1 MKGVRIAVAVLIVAV
16 FLAPMVWAESG
27 AWGHGMGLHG
37 AISPEMASTLNLTED
52 QKQIFQELREA
63 YSNEMAPLRNQLF
76 SKKAEM
82 RMLWDGSSPDREKLS
97 AMHEEISTLRQRL
110 NQLAVQYQMD
120 CRDVL
125 TPDQQAKLAE
135 TATGRHRSGGKN
147 RP

>member
-1 MKGVRIAVAVLIVAV
+1 MKGMRIAGVVLSVVA
-16 FLAPMVWAESG
+16 FWGPMVWAGSG
-27 AWGHGMGLHG
+27 VWGHGMGIHRS
-37 AISPEMASTLNLTED
+37 ISPEMASALNLTED
-52 QKQIFQELREA
+52 QKQILQELRDA
-63 YSNEMAPLRNQLF
+63 YSNEMAPLRNQFF

-82 RMLWDGSSPDREKLS
+82 RMLWDGSSPDREKVA
-97 AMHEEISTLRQRL
+97 AMYEEISTLRQRL

>member
-1 MKGVRIAVAVLIVAV
+1 MKGIRFAIAALSVVA
-16 FLAPMVWAESG
+16 FMAPMVWAESG

-37 AISPEMASTLNLTED
+37 SISPEMASALNLTND
-52 QKQIFQELREA
+52 QMQIFQELRDA
-63 YSNEMAPLRNQLF
+63 YSNEMAPLQNQLF

>member
-37 AISPEMASTLNLTED
+37 AISLEMASTLNLTED

-125 TPDQQAKLAE
+125 TPVQQAKLVE
-135 TATGRHRSGGKN
+135 TATEKHRVGGKN
-147 RP
+147 HP